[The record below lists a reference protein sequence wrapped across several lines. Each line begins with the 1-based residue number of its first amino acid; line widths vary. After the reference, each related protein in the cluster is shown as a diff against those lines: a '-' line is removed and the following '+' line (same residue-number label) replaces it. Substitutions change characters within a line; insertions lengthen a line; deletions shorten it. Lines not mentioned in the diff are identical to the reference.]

1 MVNAVAL
8 TACGGLAVVASIA
21 LFVVATVRA
30 RAIERSPSQDRV
42 HELRVL
48 LRQLGRVSPLLGGA
62 GGGLCVALTN
72 WSAIGVG
79 TAALTVVVILA
90 GAVLPVA
97 AGRRPVIAAYAR
109 LRGIPLKAL
118 RTSPRRLVILLAAI
132 AVLGWP
138 AAAALAAGPGLAVEV
153 AVVLVGYLV
162 VNPVA
167 LALLTPVFAWA
178 LGTRALPGEVGQRL
192 SALADRVGWQVRGG
206 KIAGRARKTANAAQA
221 GWLPGLR
228 YVLITDYL
236 LDELTPAEVD
246 AVIAHELGHGVHRDM
261 RDRQFRAC
269 LQLVPVGWLGV
280 AVARQSTP
288 LIVAGLILLAGTV
301 VIARRRGPRA
311 IRQELAADDLAAA
324 IVGPETLAA
333 ALERLTELNAI
344 KRDTTLSWDRRV
356 GHPAMA
362 QRIAR
367 LRAGGPGAAP
377 APGRRGIAR
386 LRAGGGA
393 PAPRPVT
400 PAAPGSPAAP
410 AETVSTGMEPAP

>member
-1 MVNAVAL
+1 MVNAAAL
-8 TACGGLAVVASIA
+8 IACGCLAVVASTA
-21 LFVVATVRA
+21 LFVVASVKA
-30 RAIERSPSQDRV
+30 RAIESAPSQDRV
-42 HELRVL
+42 HDLRVL
-48 LRQLGRVSPLLGGA
+48 LRRLRRLSPLSGSLGA
-62 GGGLCVALTN
+62 GLCIALTK
-72 WSAIGVG
+72 WSAIDPV
-79 TAALTVVVILA
+79 TVAVTVVVILA
-90 GAVLPVA
+90 GLVLPVA
-97 AGRRPVIAAYAR
+97 ASRRPVLAAYAR

-138 AAAALAAGPGLAVEV
+138 VAAALAAGPGLAVEV
-153 AVVLVGYLV
+153 VVVLVGYLL

-167 LALLTPVFAWA
+167 LGLLAPVFAWA
-178 LGTRALPGEVGQRL
+178 LGARALPADVSQRL
-192 SALADRVGWQVRGG
+192 SALADRVGVQVRGG

-246 AVIAHELGHGVHRDM
+246 AVIAHELGHGAHRDA
-261 RDRQFRAC
+261 RDRQFRGC

-280 AVARQSTP
+280 AVARQSLP
-288 LIVAGLILLAGTV
+288 LIVAGLVLLTGTV
-301 VIARRRGPRA
+301 VLARRRGPHA

-324 IVGPETLAA
+324 IIGPEALAV

-344 KRDTTLSWDRRV
+344 KRNTTLSWDRSV

-367 LRAGGPGAAP
+367 LRAGGQSAAS
-377 APGRRGIAR
+377 APGGPGIDR
-386 LRAGGGA
+386 LRAGEPA
-393 PAPRPVT
+393 PAPLPVAPAAPGT
-400 PAAPGSPAAP
+400 PAAPV
-410 AETVSTGMEPAP
+410 ETVSTGTEPAP